1 MEFNIKSLYSNHEIE
16 VNGAL
21 ADSIWEKTR
30 PVEMVNNGDGTNT
43 KETYKALIRSCW
55 TENNLYF
62 ALEAGYEE
70 LFLAPKDAETDPKSG
85 KTFRLWDISDVFE
98 VFIGPYAKQN
108 RVYREFQVSP
118 DSRWIDLAIDASG
131 KERTGDF
138 GWLSG
143 MKAKSTIDYVAKK
156 WYSVLQ
162 FPFAA
167 FDTLPKEKDVWNL
180 NFYRMA
186 GTPENRLYFAWSPT
200 FMVQFH
206 KPEKFGN
213 ITFVK

>member
-1 MEFNIKSLYSNHEIE
+1 MEFNIKSIYCDHEIE
-16 VNGAL
+16 VNGSL
-21 ADSIWEKTR
+21 ADSIWNKSK
-30 PVEMVNNGDGTNT
+30 PVEMVNNGDGTSPKN
-43 KETYKALIRSCW
+43 TYKALIRSCW
-55 TENNLYF
+55 TEKNLYF

-70 LFLAPKDAETDPKSG
+70 LFLAPKDAEIDPKSG
-85 KTFRLWDISDVFE
+85 KTMRLWDVSDVFE
-98 VFIGPYAKQN
+98 IFIGPNSKQN
-108 RVYREFQVSP
+108 KIYREFQVSP

-131 KERTGDF
+131 AERTADLD
-138 GWLSG
+138 WLSG
-143 MKAKSTIDYVAKK
+143 MKVKSTIDYVAKK
-156 WYSVLQ
+156 WYSVFQ
-162 FPFAA
+162 FPYTA
-167 FDTLPKEKDVWNL
+167 FDNQPKEKDVWNL